1 MLHTDFDP
9 NRTAVINPAEI
20 IPKLETMPENFI
32 GVFSHRIVDEYVRRL
47 HGVEIAH
54 IASCMGDNALYM
66 EAAVRVFRYL

>member
-20 IPKLETMPENFI
+20 IPKLETMPENCI

-47 HGVEIAH
+47 LPRDAGQ
-54 IASCMGDNALYM
+54 GGK
-66 EAAVRVFRYL
+66 AAF